1 MTPGPA
7 GETMT
12 DADRAAIRSFLQ
24 RAETRLSTVHR
35 VASAMLSGAGLVV
48 LLPAIQRDTVVN
60 VQRTLLTGPVTG
72 VDVLLAGSVLMSVL
86 VPLIALAL
94 VLKDLTSFYFH
105 ANHLGAPGQPGEFAP
120 RFTLT
125 GLKLPADDLT
135 PEARTALERSRRQPS
150 LMELL
155 VPDNDATR
163 AQIDARMDV
172 YEIGTKEEPD
182 DHARAAGLFA
192 LTAAESRSLAEEVA
206 KIEYGMARHV
216 LGIQNIV
223 LRYAKALLA
232 LLATV
237 MSTYVAAA
245 VVESGP
251 LDAGARVWV
260 AAVLMVWTVLAV
272 AAVVTPLRWIEQR
285 LRADGA
291 IRTAAARDQELT
303 TVERTTIG
311 LAVAGHLAAG
321 AALALLLVEGNLAT
335 SVATG
340 GIVIGAASTVA
351 LLTLLV
357 NWIRRISE
365 PEARTVGEADEA

>member
-1 MTPGPA
+1 MTPT
-7 GETMT
+7 GETMS

-72 VDVLLAGSVLMSVL
+72 VDVLLAVSVLMSVL

-94 VLKDLTSFYFH
+94 VLKDLVSFYFH
-105 ANHLGAPGQPGEFAP
+105 ANHLGAPGEPGEFAP

-125 GLKLPADDLT
+125 GLKLPADDLS
-135 PEARTALERSRRQPS
+135 PEARTTVERTRRQPS
-150 LMELL
+150 LLELL
-155 VPDNDATR
+155 VPDNDASR
-163 AQIDARMDV
+163 ESIDDRMAV
-172 YEIGTKEEPD
+172 YELTSKSDPD
-182 DHARAAGLFA
+182 DHVRAAGLFA

-206 KIEYGMARHV
+206 KIEYGLARHV
-216 LGIQNIV
+216 LGLQNIV

-237 MSTYVAAA
+237 LCIYVAAA

-251 LDAGARVWV
+251 LDPGARAWV
-260 AAVLMVWTVLAV
+260 AVVLMVWTVLAV
-272 AAVVTPLRWIEQR
+272 VAVVTPLRWIEQR

-291 IRTAAARDQELT
+291 ARTAAARDKELT

-311 LAVAGHLAAG
+311 LAVAGHLTAG
-321 AALALLLVEGNLAT
+321 AALMVLFLEGELESSVVAGGVAIGGCSTIGLLALLVTWVRRLRRPEPDPVE
-335 SVATG
+335 
-340 GIVIGAASTVA
+340 
-351 LLTLLV
+351 
-357 NWIRRISE
+357 E
-365 PEARTVGEADEA
+365 